1 MSQHLLER
9 AAAGVC
15 CAQTWV
21 LTSPCVCVK
30 IVCAAVIGLIA
41 DDSLH
46 MTHLQAYLKKLGYS
60 THMVR
65 ARAEDLECDFGD
77 QPQENS
83 IMFVIRNRRYDAD
96 SSVISTATLASQWQ
110 TESSLLPSSVVPGH
124 VISYQNVRDA
134 CASFLSNR
142 RLVLFLR
149 SPPASRAAA
158 HPREQPSRCG
168 WQLETLHGVSFHV
181 PR

>member
-1 MSQHLLER
+1 M
-9 AAAGVC
+9 
-15 CAQTWV
+15 
-21 LTSPCVCVK
+21 CVK
-30 IVCAAVIGLIA
+30 TVCAAVIGLIA

-83 IMFVIRNRRYDAD
+83 IMLVIRNRRYDAD

-110 TESSLLPSSVVPGH
+110 AE
-124 VISYQNVRDA
+124 
-134 CASFLSNR
+134 SFLITIVR
-142 RLVLFLR
+142 RAWAWFPGTAVDSAVLKQRDCDAVFPL
-149 SPPASRAAA
+149 
-158 HPREQPSRCG
+158 
-168 WQLETLHGVSFHV
+168 
-181 PR
+181 